1 MADEN
6 NNPLPDDI
14 TIEIL
19 QHFSLRSLAIAN
31 CVSKLWQSFIS
42 TKSLLLHTPLSLP
55 LRHGFF
61 FQSSQIPKYGVPIHF
76 FPSSLTSL
84 NKTHFPNLRLLASSN
99 GLLLCGKPN
108 QNPIINYS
116 VFNPSS
122 NQLIPI
128 PKPTNLIASVKIG
141 FHSHDSVSFTIL
153 RFVNFG
159 FNPMEIFASETG
171 EWRRLSFGLVI
182 DSLFLPFEGPSA
194 VVLNGV
200 FYWLEFNAIIYAF
213 DLLRN
218 EFYEVRF
225 PSEETEYR
233 RNVLSRCLA
242 VAGGRLMMASTDGEF
257 VEIRVLQ
264 DRDCSW
270 GLKCRLNVETLV
282 GINANTLC
290 ATAETAATGR
300 RFLGI
305 VGFQG
310 RDSERIYLNTTED
323 VICCDVGSG
332 KVEIV
337 HTFDGALKCT
347 DVSNFRFFPY
357 QC

>member
-1 MADEN
+1 MAEEH
-6 NNPLPDDI
+6 NNPLTDDI

-19 QHFSLRSLAIAN
+19 QHFSLRSLAVAN

-42 TKSLLLHTPLSLP
+42 TKSLLHTPLSP
-55 LRHGFF
+55 PIRHGFF
-61 FQSSQIPKYGVPIHF
+61 FQSSHIPKNGVPIHF
-76 FPSSLTSL
+76 FPSSPTSL

-108 QNPIINYS
+108 QNPIIHYS
-116 VFNPSS
+116 VFNPST

-128 PKPTNLIASVKIG
+128 PKPTNLIAAVKIG
-141 FHSHDSVSFTIL
+141 FHSHNSVAFTIL

-159 FNPMEIFASETG
+159 IRPMEIFTSETG
-171 EWRRLSFGLVI
+171 EWRRLCFDLVI

-194 VVLNGV
+194 AVLNGV
-200 FYWLEFNAIIYAF
+200 FYWLEFDSFIYAF

-218 EFYEVRF
+218 EFFEMEF
-225 PSEETEYR
+225 PTEETEYR
-233 RNVLSRCLA
+233 RNALSRCLA
-242 VAGGRLMMASTDGEF
+242 VTGGRLLMASTDGEF

-270 GLKCRLNVETLV
+270 GLKCRLSVETLV

-290 ATAETAATGR
+290 ATAAAADR
-300 RFLGI
+300 RKFIGI

-310 RDSERIYLNTTED
+310 RDSERIYLNTTEV
-323 VICCDVGSG
+323 VICCDIETG

-337 HTFDGALKCT
+337 HRFDASLGCT

-357 QC
+357 ESL